1 MHVFCFGLGYVAARL
16 ARQLSQAGW
25 RVSGTTR
32 DAAKAARLGEAGIG
46 AFQFADGVLVPE
58 GRAALADATHVL
70 ASIPPADDS
79 DDPDPGLH
87 VLRDVRGGRPLA
99 WAGYLST
106 TGVYGDAGGAWV
118 DETTPTA
125 PVNARSARRV
135 AAERAWTRY
144 AEASGTPLDILRL
157 AGIYGPGRSALDQ
170 LRAGTARRIVKPGHE
185 FSRIHVDDILLALC
199 ACMAAPAGTRV
210 YNICDDEPAPQ
221 PDVIAFAA
229 ALLGIEPPPEEDF
242 DTAQMSETA
251 RAFYAGNRR
260 VSSALIK
267 SERRL
272 HWRYPN
278 YRAGLQA
285 LAQQDRQRQ

>member
-16 ARQLSQAGW
+16 ARQLGQAGW

-32 DAAKAARLGEAGIG
+32 DAAKAARLGEAGIA
-46 AFQFADGVLVPE
+46 AFQLADGMLVPE
-58 GRAALADATHVL
+58 GRAALAEATHVL

-79 DDPDPGLH
+79 DDPDPGLR

-125 PVNARSARRV
+125 PINARSARRV

-199 ACMAAPAGTRV
+199 ACMASPAGTRI

-221 PDVIAFAA
+221 PDVVAFAA

-242 DTAQMSETA
+242 KTAQMSETA

-267 SERRL
+267 SEHRL

-285 LAQQDRQRQ
+285 LALQDRQRQ

>member
-32 DAAKAARLGEAGIG
+32 DAAKAARLGDVGI
-46 AFQFADGVLVPE
+46 AAYLFADGVLVPE

-125 PVNARSARRV
+125 PINARSARRV
-135 AAERAWTRY
+135 AAERVWSRY

-185 FSRIHVDDILLALC
+185 FSRIHADDILLALC
-199 ACMAAPAGTRV
+199 ACMAAPAGVRT
-210 YNICDDEPAPQ
+210 YNVCDDEPAPQ
-221 PDVIAFAA
+221 PDVVAFAA
-229 ALLGIEPPPEEDF
+229 ALLGIEPPPEQDF
-242 DTAQMSETA
+242 ETAQMSAAA

-267 SERRL
+267 SEHRL
-272 HWRYPN
+272 QWRYSN
-278 YRAGLQA
+278 YRDGLQA
-285 LAQQDRQRQ
+285 LALQDRDRQ